1 MFENGSYLRRRKR
14 FKLPRKGQ
22 GQIKDITAMAMADL
36 QHYEASQRKAML
48 AEQAKLRSLAAAV
61 ATTSSPNV
69 FNNLSNL
76 SNLNNLNNLNNHNNG
91 AAEND
96 LLKLTSKANCSS
108 PMSVVPHHQ
117 AIAQQQQSNLH
128 HQSSD
133 HQLSQHHQQL
143 INNSALS
150 SPNSLN
156 HLNKLSSLASNNALL
171 PNSSSIQAAAANA
184 ALAAVDSLRY
194 NGAFNMANVLNGHRL
209 FNAHQNN
216 LENLQSKEEEK
227 SKLKLEHS
235 TLNHLGNLEG
245 LFHKVGNKASFSI
258 DHLLNSNKDTQQE
271 MKKSASPNLHNH
283 HHHQNHN
290 QQHNSLTN
298 GSQKSYQ
305 DQLMAAAR
313 QQLAAFTALGFGLNS
328 EKTMSSDASA
338 AQLSE
343 FYNQFIGANNYMN
356 AAAAALNNFS
366 SFRHLNQ
373 NDSNQNHQP
382 MPNPF
387 TSSFHQQ
394 AANLLSSAGSAN
406 LTPPPN
412 SNSPMNEDEKVCVDE
427 QVDEK
432 KERVGEENDEELRS
446 AMHSPFSVVS
456 GRSGRSSTVNIEED
470 CD

>member
-36 QHYEASQRKAML
+36 QHYEASQRKAMM
-48 AEQAKLRSLAAAV
+48 AEQAKLRSLAAVV
-61 ATTSSPNV
+61 ATSSPNV
-69 FNNLSNL
+69 YNNLS
-76 SNLNNLNNLNNHNNG
+76 NLNNLNNHNNG

-117 AIAQQQQSNLH
+117 AIAQQQQQSNLH

-133 HQLSQHHQQL
+133 HQLSQHQQQL

-227 SKLKLEHS
+227 AKIKLEHS

-271 MKKSASPNLHNH
+271 IKKSASPNLHNH
-283 HHHQNHN
+283 HPHQNN
-290 QQHNSLTN
+290 NHNSLTN

-313 QQLAAFTALGFGLNS
+313 QQLAAFTALGFGLNP

-356 AAAAALNNFS
+356 AAAAALNNFN

-373 NDSNQNHQP
+373 NESNQNHPP

-387 TSSFHQQ
+387 TSFHQQ

-427 QVDEK
+427 QIDEK
-432 KERVGEENDEELRS
+432 KERVDDDNDEELRS